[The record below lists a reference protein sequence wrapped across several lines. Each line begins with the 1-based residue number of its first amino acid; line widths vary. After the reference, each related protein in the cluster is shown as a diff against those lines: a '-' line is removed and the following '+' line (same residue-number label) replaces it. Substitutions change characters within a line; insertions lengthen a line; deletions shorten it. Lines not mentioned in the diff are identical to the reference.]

1 MFEQFLEIAFEAELD
16 TSEHPELMALAPE
29 LCGEHP
35 ATRAAAI
42 QELRDMVYE
51 RGECSPR
58 RMDDAFL
65 LRFLRARRFVVPR
78 AHRQL
83 VRYCT
88 FMEQYPELYKDVD
101 LFSLIR
107 VGHAYE
113 GTLFDRPDVGRVS
126 IFRFGTW
133 DPNEYPVEDL
143 VKTGMA
149 IMEIGTRSPKMQIL
163 GGTCIV
169 DLEGV
174 TLKHAATLTPTIAY
188 QIVCMMGLAHPCRLK
203 SAHVVNNNWFLGTF
217 VYLFKR
223 FIDPKTWKR
232 IHFHGHDLK
241 SLQQHIDPECLPVRY
256 GGTCRN
262 HVTIATWLE
271 KIRKYRD
278 EKFDKEMKEI
288 GYIIKE

>member
-42 QELRDMVYE
+42 QELRDMVY
-51 RGECSPR
+51 
-58 RMDDAFL
+58 
-65 LRFLRARRFVVPR
+65 
-78 AHRQL
+78 
-83 VRYCT
+83 
-88 FMEQYPELYKDVD
+88 
-101 LFSLIR
+101 
-107 VGHAYE
+107 
-113 GTLFDRPDVGRVS
+113 
-126 IFRFGTW
+126 GTW